1 MPWKLSRSR
10 NTSKP
15 YITLTELAPA
25 PRVPIAMCRKSGC
38 TRWCARFRRA
48 MSWGHPGHGFGRSRL
63 PSVHRL
69 ALCRGLRTRRPAPA
83 RTNRSR
89 HPRSAETGAPQHQSG
104 NMFAYNGPECGAC
117 AHVCP
122 VPGALSWEG
131 GLRPVIDQSI
141 CTGCALCR
149 EACITN
155 PKSVDIRALD
165 RANSPADRNRT
176 STACAP
182 RV

>member
-1 MPWKLSRSR
+1 MDLAVRGCHLCTDWPCVAACEPGALHRPEPTEVNTPALPKLAHLSI
-10 NTSKP
+10 NQAT
-15 YITLTELAPA
+15 
-25 PRVPIAMCRKSGC
+25 C
-38 TRWCARFRRA
+38 
-48 MSWGHPGHGFGRSRL
+48 L
-63 PSVHRL
+63 P
-69 ALCRGLRTRRPAPA
+69 
-83 RTNRSR
+83 
-89 HPRSAETGAPQHQSG
+89 
-104 NMFAYNGPECGAC
+104 YNGPECGAC